1 MMPYRKL
8 SLSLALTLFGAS
20 AIIACGDDSANGGS
34 GGSAGTQNPTVTGQT
49 NGTNANTTGT
59 NANNSTGN
67 NTNTTNTTGS
77 GGAAPVC
84 DAPGGQIPALKLTEV
99 ADGLESP
106 VFLTS
111 PPGDQRMFVVELDGV
126 IKVIENGQV
135 LGTPFLDIAS
145 TVVSNEYQ
153 GDERGL
159 LGMAFH
165 PNYAQNGRFFLYYTS
180 DATGGNAVYE
190 YSVSGD
196 PNVANGS
203 PVATLVETQESAA
216 NHNGGM
222 IAFDRDG
229 FLLVGVGDN
238 GAGGTPENA
247 QNDGT
252 LSGKILRIDV
262 DNPATPPAG
271 NLTGLIWDK
280 GVRNPWRFSVD
291 TCNGD
296 MYLGDV
302 GQNAVEEVDVEPYT
316 QGKRNYG
323 WPIMEGNDCYEGGG
337 CNMAGLTLPVTTYS
351 HNDGNSITGGFVYR
365 GAAIP
370 ALQGVYFYGDF
381 GTNRVWTFRW
391 DGLNATEQEERT
403 SDLDQLA
410 TFAGLSSF
418 GQDAGGNVYLVDI
431 GGSVYRVDAE

>member
-1 MMPYRKL
+1 MMRHDSL
-8 SLSLALTLFGAS
+8 SLSLALTLLGAVS
-20 AIIACGDDSANGGS
+20 ITACGDDTAAGG
-34 GGSAGTQNPTVTGQT
+34 GGSAATQNPSGTGQT
-49 NGTNANTTGT
+49 NGNNTNAVTGT
-59 NANNSTGN
+59 NASTGN
-67 NTNTTNTTGS
+67 NTNSANTSGG

-106 VFLTS
+106 VLVVS
-111 PPGDQRMFVVELDGV
+111 PPGDQRLFIVELDGV
-126 IKVIENGQV
+126 IKIVENGQV

-159 LGMAFH
+159 LGLAFH
-165 PNYAQNGRFFLYYTS
+165 PNYAQNGRFFLYYSS
-180 DATGGNAVYE
+180 DDTGGNAVYE
-190 YSVSGD
+190 YNVSGN
-196 PNVANGS
+196 PNVANGA

-229 FLLVGVGDN
+229 YLLVGVGDN
-238 GAGGTPENA
+238 GNAGQPENA

-252 LSGKILRIDV
+252 LSGKILRLDV
-262 DNPATPPAG
+262 DNPATPPPG

-302 GQNAVEEVDVEPYT
+302 GQGDVEEVDVEPYT
-316 QGKRNYG
+316 QGGRNYG
-323 WPIMEGNDCYEGGG
+323 WPIMEGNECYQGNG
-337 CNMAGLTLPVTTYS
+337 CNMAGLTLPVATYT
-351 HNDGNSITGGFVYR
+351 HNDGGSISGGYVYR

-381 GTNRVWTFRW
+381 LTNRVWTFRW
-391 DGLNATEQEERT
+391 DGLNAIEQEERT
-403 SDLDQLA
+403 ADLEQLA
-410 TFAGLSSF
+410 TFSGLSSF
-418 GQDAGGNVYLVDI
+418 GQDASGNVYLVDI